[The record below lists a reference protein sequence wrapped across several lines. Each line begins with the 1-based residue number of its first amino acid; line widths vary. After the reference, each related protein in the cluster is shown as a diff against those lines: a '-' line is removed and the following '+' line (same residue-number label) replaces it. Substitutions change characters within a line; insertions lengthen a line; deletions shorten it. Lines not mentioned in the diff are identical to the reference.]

1 MSSRAGELRGAGKDW
16 GVRQEGS
23 RRRAGKGDRR
33 RRSRRQVGEESRK
46 ISKTRLGQQAARS
59 GEK

>member
-1 MSSRAGELRGAGKDW
+1 MK
-16 GVRQEGS
+16 QEVS

-46 ISKTRLGQQAARS
+46 RSKTGLGQKAARS
-59 GEK
+59 GEE